1 MLISS
6 MLVKVIPEKADEI
19 AQLLERIPNVTNYG
33 VHNEN
38 NIVIVVESH
47 DKEQLENLCKYIME
61 SYEDVL
67 GVFPTYV
74 GNLES

>member
-1 MLISS
+1 

-38 NIVIVVESH
+38 SIVIVVESH

-61 SYEDVL
+61 SYEDVF
-67 GVFPTYV
+67 GVFSTYD
-74 GNLES
+74 GNL